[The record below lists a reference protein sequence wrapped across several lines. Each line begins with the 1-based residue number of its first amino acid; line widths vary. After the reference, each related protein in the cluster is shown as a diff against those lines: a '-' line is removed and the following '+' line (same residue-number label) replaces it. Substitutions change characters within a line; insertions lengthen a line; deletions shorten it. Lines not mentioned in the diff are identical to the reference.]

1 MVELEGGRVV
11 AFGSQY
17 ALNKIVKNAI
27 YPSKLKNELD
37 LMELIGASRLKNVD
51 DVKLGLQRQVRLTEE
66 KWVCVTVKVVVLTET

>member
-51 DVKLGLQRQVRLTEE
+51 DVKLGLQRQVRLI
-66 KWVCVTVKVVVLTET
+66 